1 MYVQTAKKRTKRSKN
16 TITHYQ
22 MLSLSNV
29 YNHFV
34 RFVFNIQEYCI
45 IFATK

>member
-1 MYVQTAKKRTKRSKN
+1 MYVQITKKRTKCSKN

-22 MLSLSNV
+22 MLSLSKV
-29 YNHFV
+29 FNHFV
-34 RFVFNIQEYCI
+34 RFIFSIQEYCI